1 MQDVSPKG
9 RDVDCYGS
17 VHDSPPPTAARYY
30 RSPAS
35 TDLKE
40 TEMTHDELRKLELTR
55 RRALWEIARFLPG
68 DPEAADA
75 LAILNDLD
83 DQERSS
89 TPSTSEPLEL
99 NEVRGSVPVQHHQCG
114 IDIVLELTIPQPWR
128 ARFQQASIGS
138 TRVVEGPYATD
149 WDKFLA
155 RWEAEMRH
163 LEQHRAAR
171 HKPGTD

>member
-9 RDVDCYGS
+9 RDVACYGS
-17 VHDSPPPTAARYY
+17 VHDSPPPAAARHY

-40 TEMTHDELRKLELTR
+40 TEMTHDELRKLERTR

-128 ARFQQASIGS
+128 ERFKQASIGS

-149 WDKFLA
+149 WEKFLA

-171 HKPGTD
+171 HKPKLG

>member
-9 RDVDCYGS
+9 RDVACCGS
-17 VHDSPPPTAARYY
+17 VHDSPPPTAARHY

-40 TEMTHDELRKLELTR
+40 TEMTHDELRKLERTR

-89 TPSTSEPLEL
+89 TPSTGEPLEFSKIL
-99 NEVRGSVPVQHHQCG
+99 DSVQVQHHDCG
-114 IDIVLELTIPQPWR
+114 IDIVLETTIPQPWR
-128 ARFQQASIGS
+128 ERFQQASIGS

-171 HKPGTD
+171 YKPGTD